1 MSSQLYVSEI
11 FSSIQG
17 EGMLAGR
24 RQIFIRLTDCNLD
37 CRYCDTNFEKSA
49 VGHLESRPGSGVL
62 LDIPQPMSLTAI
74 SAIVDDWCSKLPG
87 AHHSISFT
95 GGEPL
100 LHVDILVDWFIELR
114 KSLPLHLETNG
125 TLSDALNKVKQHLD
139 YISMDIK
146 LPSTASCTD
155 QLWDVHA
162 QFLRAAHGAAVS
174 VKIVVNDET
183 SDDEIGRVCDIV
195 ASVDQRVPLFLQPMS
210 QPDGTVGLSATQ
222 ILHLQELAAS
232 RLPDIRVIPQM
243 HKLLGAL

>member
-1 MSSQLYVSEI
+1 MWI
-11 FSSIQG
+11 F
-17 EGMLAGR
+17 L
-24 RQIFIRLTDCNLD
+24 LT
-37 CRYCDTNFEKSA
+37 
-49 VGHLESRPGSGVL
+49 GSLNYGN
-62 LDIPQPMSLTAI
+62 P
-74 SAIVDDWCSKLPG
+74 
-87 AHHSISFT
+87 
-95 GGEPL
+95 
-100 LHVDILVDWFIELR
+100 
-114 KSLPLHLETNG
+114 LPLHLETNG